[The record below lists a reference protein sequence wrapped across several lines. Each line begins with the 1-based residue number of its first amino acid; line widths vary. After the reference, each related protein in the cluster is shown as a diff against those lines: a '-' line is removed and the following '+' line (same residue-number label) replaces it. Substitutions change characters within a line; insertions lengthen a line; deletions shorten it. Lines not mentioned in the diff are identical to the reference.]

1 MEIWDL
7 KYQFD
12 IKQTFYEERE
22 QEESEKIQNPK
33 AEIKKKLE
41 ICWAVVGRKL
51 EMIASEIQRGSLLIK
66 NTKLQMS
73 VLEGEMRSGTM

>member
-7 KYQFD
+7 KYQFE
-12 IKQTFYEERE
+12 IKQTFYKGRE

-41 ICWAVVGRKL
+41 LCWAVVGR
-51 EMIASEIQRGSLLIK
+51 SL
-66 NTKLQMS
+66 
-73 VLEGEMRSGTM
+73 GEQVEFREEVY